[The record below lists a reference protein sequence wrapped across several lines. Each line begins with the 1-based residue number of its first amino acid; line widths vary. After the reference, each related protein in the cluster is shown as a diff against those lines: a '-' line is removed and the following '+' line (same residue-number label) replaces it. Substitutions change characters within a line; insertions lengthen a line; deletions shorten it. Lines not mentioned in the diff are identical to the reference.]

1 MAKKC
6 PTCKKGAA
14 LWLTT
19 YGDMITLMLCFF
31 VAMLAFSTI
40 NPGKFQEVASGITQV
55 FAGAPASVL
64 MGGKTTISDPVITSN
79 PGVKEEIVRI
89 AQDESFKGKFTVV
102 ENEEGTLI
110 SLSEMAF
117 FEPFS
122 AKLTADAK
130 NILEKIGAVVIEHTT
145 NVLEMRGFTDDRLP
159 PENSI
164 YPSNWHLGA
173 ARSASMT
180 RYFLED
186 LKTKRTAERIVD
198 IRNGRFDPEYYY
210 DPRRFVPVSK
220 GDIDIQGEIRVLD
233 IEAKNEIELL
243 EYQIKDNEITQEQ
256 ANAKLEKLKIV
267 YQNDINALRNKYQR
281 VDILIKREKAR

>member
-1 MAKKC
+1 
-6 PTCKKGAA
+6 
-14 LWLTT
+14 
-19 YGDMITLMLCFF
+19 
-31 VAMLAFSTI
+31 MLAFSTI

-256 ANAKLEKLKIV
+256 ANAKLEKLKIA